1 MTDFEKREARIN
13 ALAALK
19 LDDHLDYEQ
28 DRQKA
33 ANTLKIRVSVLDEE
47 VDRRVSALKSQQQTS
62 PPSVNIELFA
72 ASAREIIASED
83 VLALFAKEIGR
94 LIVGEEKNAKIL
106 YLVAT
111 SRLLEK
117 TMHAAVKG
125 PSSCGKSEIQEAGVG
140 VLPARTCD
148 RVHGVER
155 ARAAVSK

>member
-1 MTDFEKREARIN
+1 M
-13 ALAALK
+13 
-19 LDDHLDYEQ
+19 
-28 DRQKA
+28 
-33 ANTLKIRVSVLDEE
+33 KIRVSVLDEE

-125 PSSCGKSEIQEAGVG
+125 PSSCGKSEIRKQ
-140 VLPARTCD
+140 VLAFFPPEHVIEFTALS
-148 RVHGVER
+148 ER
-155 ARAAVSK
+155 ALLYLNDGFEHKILRWARPSPASRSSFKIICCAS